1 MVAYAGGR
9 DGTASDEGSKGDTAD
24 PCRSELELLADALG
38 LRDMRTTL
46 AEGDDGPVLEVI
58 NPRLTSF
65 GGTPSRVRVWHTA
78 GIFWW
83 ERTDEAQSAPDLS
96 RAVEG
101 IAFALRWSPLD
112 PSAVR
117 EAVPHDDT

>member
-1 MVAYAGGR
+1 MTQAAGR
-9 DGTASDEGSKGDTAD
+9 MEPEGDR
-24 PCRSELELLADALG
+24 PSELEQLADELG
-38 LRDMRTTL
+38 RRDMRTTL
-46 AEGDDGPVLEVI
+46 AAGDDGPVLEVI

-65 GGTPSRVRVWHTA
+65 GGTPSRVRVWHRA
-78 GIFWW
+78 GLFWW

-112 PSAVR
+112 PSAVS
-117 EAVPHDDT
+117 AVAPDDT